1 MSFLLLF
8 FVYNSIIAET
18 RPPWDFFSRYVPS
31 GSTSGNRAIHLTLC
45 ADNFVLAAPAL
56 TLEAGNA
63 IILTSFF
70 GGIVPLNGKRG
81 EEMATAIKAIP
92 TLKGREAREFL
103 RHAEE
108 VERKYATM
116 SERDEHPL
124 CKMAHAILVKS
135 GMLK

>member
-1 MSFLLLF
+1 ML
-8 FVYNSIIAET
+8 
-18 RPPWDFFSRYVPS
+18 DFI
-31 GSTSGNRAIHLTLC
+31 GSNRVKINGHGQHP
-45 ADNFVLAAPAL
+45 DNFVLAAHGRTNFGIIIAKGEQVCHGCSGEIRH
-56 TLEAGNA
+56 TTAICNA
-63 IILTSFF
+63 ARRQSEKFDIITMTRTNRRT
-70 GGIVPLNGKRG
+70 I
-81 EEMATAIKAIP
+81 MATAIKAIP

-124 CKMAHAILVKS
+124 CKMAHVILVKS